1 MRITVNQSQEDTTR
15 EFVQLSNCEDG
26 NCPGFGRWTDTGDFR
41 VQGYRVAQADKP
53 ADLPGEEDILTIPHD
68 VMFKLLAQLLARLAV

>member
-1 MRITVNQSQEDTTR
+1 MR
-15 EFVQLSNCEDG
+15 EFVQLTNCEDG

-68 VMFKLLAQLLARLAV
+68 VMFTLLAQLLARLAV

>member
-1 MRITVNQSQEDTTR
+1 MNQLREDMMR
-15 EFVQLSNCEDG
+15 EFVQLTTCEDG
-26 NCPGFGRWTDTGDFR
+26 NCPGFSRWTDTGDFR

-68 VMFKLLAQLLARLAV
+68 VMLTLLAQLLAQLAV